1 VPRWTMPL
9 WFLRVLG
16 RVGDLIGRLR
26 GRRFVFDSDA
36 LAKLTGNAWYTSA
49 KLQRELG
56 WRPRHTLRETM
67 PEVLREVS
75 RDAKP

>member
-1 VPRWTMPL
+1 MPL

-16 RVGDLIGRLR
+16 RMGDLIGRLR
-26 GRRFVFDSDA
+26 GRRFIFDSDA

-49 KLQRELG
+49 MLQRELG
-56 WRPRHTLRETM
+56 WRPRHTLRETV